1 MILNKILLNKYNL
14 YLFLL
19 FIIIAIFGSV
29 YIYKNK
35 ELHSYLTTYKVQLP
49 HITSVDKEQG
59 IGVTQK
65 PLMGF
70 YQFRSFIAN
79 HHGILNNC
87 HNFSESVRL
96 SIWEARN
103 ELDWRV
109 EIKHSDT
116 GDTRKCINKIIN
128 AIDEKKKNEIHS
140 VKMHMELETAIFE
153 ESVKKVIEDGGFL
166 EFKSFIDE
174 KFEDDEKTIAPD
186 KFLKVLA
193 AALKVELGPDEY
205 RKQKEAYNFS
215 ENFLRGYIYNFM
227 DSYRSYRYINRLS
240 ETKYEKIY
248 EEYFLKKNILKF
260 NFAILFLLVLSI
272 LTINFK
278 NLKKL
283 F

>member
-1 MILNKILLNKYNL
+1 MTLKKILLNKYNF

-19 FIIIAIFGSV
+19 FIIISIFGSV
-29 YIYKNK
+29 YIYKSK
-35 ELHSYLTTYKVQLP
+35 ELHSYLTTYKVRLP

-65 PLMGF
+65 PLMQF
-70 YQFRSFIAN
+70 YEFRSFIDN
-79 HHGILNNC
+79 HHGISNNC
-87 HNFSESVRL
+87 LNFSESVRV

-103 ELDWRV
+103 ELDWRI

-116 GDTRKCINKIIN
+116 KDTRKCINQIVN
-128 AIDEKKKNEIHS
+128 AIDEKKENEILS
-140 VKMHMELETAIFE
+140 VKALMELETSIFE
-153 ESVKKVIEDGGFL
+153 ESVKKVIADGGFL
-166 EFKSFIDE
+166 EFKSFIDQ
-174 KFEDDEKTIAPD
+174 KFKDDDKPAPD

-240 ETKYEKIY
+240 ETKYEKTSQ
-248 EEYFLKKNILKF
+248 EYFLKKNILKF
-260 NFAILFLLVLSI
+260 NFAILFLLVLSL

>member
-65 PLMGF
+65 PLMEF
-70 YQFRSFIAN
+70 YEFRSFIDN
-79 HHGILNNC
+79 HHGISNNC
-87 HNFSESVRL
+87 LNFSESVRV

-103 ELDWRV
+103 ELDWRI

-116 GDTRKCINKIIN
+116 KDTRKCINKIVN
-128 AIDEKKKNEIHS
+128 AIDEKKESEILS
-140 VKMHMELETAIFE
+140 VKALMELETSIFE
-153 ESVKKVIEDGGFL
+153 ESVKKVIADGGFL
-166 EFKSFIDE
+166 EFKSFIDQ
-174 KFEDDEKTIAPD
+174 KFKDDDKPAPD